1 MFRNLRL
8 TTGVIAVLII
18 FTLLLAVT
26 GALFYAS
33 ALKADKNFVT
43 AQQLT
48 QQQQYLGDTVQTLI
62 KTRVTITRVAIRFL
76 KNQKDPASLAA
87 IATLLNKAEGTADDA
102 QKLFKSWQAIPPSV
116 GQSPQEAEKVVSA
129 WQEMYSTMKASIG
142 FLRQGN
148 YQAYGN
154 LDAQRVQ
161 DQLDL
166 AYESWR
172 ARNNDLM
179 KQTFQQNQQSLTD
192 ALRTLLVIALS
203 ACAIILAVW
212 AGLKALLLGPVNRLT
227 GYMRAISAGDLAS
240 EIKSEGRNELGLLV
254 TEMQLMR
261 DALITTLSSVNEA
274 TRAIFTGA
282 SEISSG
288 STDLSS
294 RTEQQA
300 AALEETAA
308 SMEQITSTVKLNA
321 ENAQQASAAAKEA
334 SGMAT
339 HGGETV
345 DRVIANMEEISESSA
360 KIAGIIGI
368 IDGIAFQT
376 NILALNAAVEAA
388 RAGEQGRGF
397 AVVAGEVR
405 NLASRSAN
413 AAKEIKAL
421 IEDSVSRVDTGS
433 VLVESAGETM
443 NDIVNAVTRVTDIMG
458 EIASASD
465 EQSRGI
471 DQVALAV
478 SEMDRVT
485 QQNAAL
491 VQESAAAAAA
501 LEDQASRLKMAVSAF
516 RLASLAGNTVTPQA
530 TYLAPAAAAAA
541 IRKPAATTGHENWET
556 F

>member
-8 TTGVIAVLII
+8 TTGVIAVLTI
-18 FTLLLAVT
+18 FTLLLALT

-33 ALKADKNFVT
+33 ALKADKNFIT

-102 QKLFKSWQAIPPSV
+102 QKLFNSWQAIPPSV

-129 WQEMYSTMKASIG
+129 WHEMHSTMKASIG
-142 FLRQGN
+142 FLKQGN

-172 ARNNDLM
+172 ARNNDMM

-240 EIKSEGRNELGLLV
+240 DIKSEGRNELGLLV

-345 DRVIANMEEISESSA
+345 DRVIANMQEISDSSA

-405 NLASRSAN
+405 SLAGRSAS
-413 AAKEIKAL
+413 AAQEIKML
-421 IEDSVSRVDTGS
+421 IEQSVQRIQSG
-433 VLVESAGETM
+433 AGHASEAGKSM
-443 NDIVNAVTRVTDIMG
+443 SGIVNSVNRVTLLME
-458 EIASASD
+458 EIASSSA
-465 EQSRGI
+465 EQTRGI
-471 DQVALAV
+471 EQVSKAV
-478 SEMDRVT
+478 SEMDGVT
-485 QQNAAL
+485 HQNASL
-491 VQESAAAAAA
+491 VQQSASAAAS
-501 LEDQASRLKMAVSAF
+501 LEEQAMHLRQAVATF
-516 RLASLAGNTVTPQA
+516 KIGSLAAQSVPQ
-530 TYLAPAAAAAA
+530 PAV
-541 IRKPAATTGHENWET
+541 
-556 F
+556 